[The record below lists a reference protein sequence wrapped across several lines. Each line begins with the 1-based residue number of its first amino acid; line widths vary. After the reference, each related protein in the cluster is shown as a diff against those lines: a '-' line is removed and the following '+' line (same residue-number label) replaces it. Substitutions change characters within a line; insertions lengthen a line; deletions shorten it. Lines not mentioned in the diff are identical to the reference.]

1 MRIHINTVG
10 SPKEAILAMTL
21 KDDLLP
27 TGKNRVIDLVSA
39 AGVDVSDWSHYKR
52 GSKWAAANPK
62 YCYEW
67 SFVEPGIV
75 VVLNLWY
82 ANVDERNG
90 VVSVVTN
97 MREASKQLVTNGAKD
112 VWIKRAEKMDEAI
125 QVAIRD
131 GLKVRVIINDGEMR
145 DSNDPKA
152 KASVV
157 KHRHLD
163 PIPWTI
169 KSYDAS
175 TGQCILVRG
184 GDAVTSIDQFDVAS
198 PSTPDPEQVDVHG
211 KAFVR
216 SAAVRAAVLARA
228 KGRCEYCGKPGFA
241 TTLGEVFLETH
252 HIVPFSKG
260 GKDMISNGAAVCPN
274 HHREAHHGAK
284 AALIRDHLLEVAAI
298 SIVEKAV

>member
-1 MRIHINTVG
+1 
-10 SPKEAILAMTL
+10 MTL

-39 AGVDVSDWSHYKR
+39 AGVDVSDWSNYKR

-67 SFVEPGIV
+67 SFVEPGKVI
-75 VVLNLWY
+75 VLNLWY
-82 ANVDERNG
+82 ANVNEQGG
-90 VVSVVTN
+90 VISVTTN
-97 MREASKQLVTNGAKD
+97 MRETSKQLVTNGAKAL
-112 VWIKRAEKMDEAI
+112 WIKRAGKMDEAI
-125 QVAIRD
+125 QVAVRNS
-131 GLKVRVIINDGEMR
+131 LKVRVIINDGEMR
-145 DSNDPKA
+145 DSDDPKA
-152 KASVV
+152 KSSIV

-163 PIPWTI
+163 PIPWAI
-169 KSYDAS
+169 ESYNAT

-184 GDAVTSIDQFDVAS
+184 GADVKSVDQFDVAL

-252 HIVPFSKG
+252 HIVPLSKG
-260 GKDMISNGAAVCPN
+260 GKDVISNGAAVCPN

-284 AALIRDHLLEVAAI
+284 AALIRDHLLETAAI
-298 SIVEKAV
+298 ITMKKTV